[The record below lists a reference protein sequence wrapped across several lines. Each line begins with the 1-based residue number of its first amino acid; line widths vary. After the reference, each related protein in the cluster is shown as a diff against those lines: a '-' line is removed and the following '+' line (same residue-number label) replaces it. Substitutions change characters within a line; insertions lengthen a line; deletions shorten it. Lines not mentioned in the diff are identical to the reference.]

1 MLNEDAI
8 KALDLPD
15 PMEVTKTVTKVMSQS
30 QRLVL
35 SFIQRQT
42 ADGSVGMADPNG
54 VGAAFVDMTTRL
66 MFNPAALVSAQVN
79 FWNDYVGLWQRGM
92 SALVGGSAQNT
103 PATPDRRFADDTW
116 QDNVLFD
123 FVKESYLLTARWVQ
137 ATVQEADG
145 MDGQTAKKVDFFTR
159 QFVDA
164 LSPTN
169 FVLTNPEVLRAT
181 VESSG
186 QNLLNGLS
194 NLLDDLER
202 GK

>member
-1 MLNEDAI
+1 MMNEDVI
-8 KALDLPD
+8 KAMDLPD
-15 PMEVTKTVTKVMSQS
+15 PMEVTKMVTKIVGQS

-35 SFIQRQT
+35 NFMQRQT
-42 ADGSVGMADPNG
+42 AEGSLGMADPTG

-79 FWNDYVGLWQRGM
+79 LWNDYVGLWQRGM
-92 SALVGGSAQNT
+92 SALVGGGTQKT
-103 PATPDRRFADDTW
+103 PATADPRFSDDTW
-116 QDNVLFD
+116 QDNILFD
-123 FVKESYLLTARWVQ
+123 FVKQSYLLTARWVQ
-137 ATVQEADG
+137 TTVKEAEG
-145 MDGQTAKKVDFFTR
+145 MDEQTAKKVDFFTR

-194 NLLDDLER
+194 NLLDDL
-202 GK
+202 